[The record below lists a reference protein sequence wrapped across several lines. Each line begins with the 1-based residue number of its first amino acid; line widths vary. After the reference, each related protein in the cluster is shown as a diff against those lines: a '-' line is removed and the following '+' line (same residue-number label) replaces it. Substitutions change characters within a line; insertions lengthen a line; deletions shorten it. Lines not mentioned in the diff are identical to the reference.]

1 MCIPYVSDIY
11 GYLRSREVSLPRHRL
26 LKSCRFS
33 IHNSSSSSCFFF
45 QIGITAMMRNYFR
58 LRSDILCLAVS
69 YVDRSLS
76 SFTVIGARLQLLG
89 ASAICVAWNY
99 TEQKN
104 PGMKH
109 MCHIAHDVYR
119 KDEVLNMEISIIRHM
134 RFDVG
139 SPTVK
144 TFLVCPFSSPSSYL
158 YANLEFL
165 ASYLGEL
172 TLMDYG
178 CVWFLPSVVAASA
191 VFVARFTLDPR
202 SHPWSQNLKP
212 CTRYDVIDLKFA
224 CHDLEETSHYM
235 GNRYRYCREECV
247 CVAWL
252 APYPEIPATYFDEP
266 RVVSLRRL
274 NEMLLWVA
282 N

>member
-1 MCIPYVSDIY
+1 ME
-11 GYLRSREVSLPRHRL
+11 L
-26 LKSCRFS
+26 
-33 IHNSSSSSCFFF
+33 
-45 QIGITAMMRNYFR
+45 
-58 LRSDILCLAVS
+58 
-69 YVDRSLS
+69 
-76 SFTVIGARLQLLG
+76 
-89 ASAICVAWNY
+89 VAWGSTNACRKY
-99 TEQKN
+99 AEQKN

-134 RFDVG
+134 RFDMG

-144 TFLVCPFSSPSSYL
+144 TFLNLLYCGYRRFTQAGRDDGKYL

-224 CHDLEETSHYM
+224 FHDLHLNEETSHYM
-235 GNRYRYCREECV
+235 GNRYRYCRDECV
-247 CVAWL
+247 CV

-282 N
+282 NHSM